1 MTGPEQAPQPSVST
15 APAEGGAS
23 GTASPGAPLGRRRLP
38 AHLGPARTSTV
49 LLAVAFVAIGVLYLF
64 VKPPEPS
71 EAAQDPGAGSSGTSR
86 TSDPTTQEP
95 APSSPSPTAS
105 SPPQEPTPEETT
117 PPGTSATTD
126 ETPEAPV
133 QTTGQTVPEQTVV
146 PPDETSGPAP
156 TTAAPSP

>member
-64 VKPPEPS
+64 VKPP
-71 EAAQDPGAGSSGTSR
+71 ADPDAGAGTTGT
-86 TSDPTTQEP
+86 DPATTTAPPVVP
-95 APSSPSPTAS
+95 APSAPAAPTTEQQTQA
-105 SPPQEPTPEETT
+105 
-117 PPGTSATTD
+117 PGTTAPTSEVAPTTSEEPVD
-126 ETPEAPV
+126 PTLGGTEPSLPEDTTAPA
-133 QTTGQTVPEQTVV
+133 P
-146 PPDETSGPAP
+146 ETSAPLP
-156 TTAAPSP
+156 TTAAPSS